1 MMVSSLLAIAPDSQM
16 KQAVDRDQFVLPKLN
31 DTNSTLAMK
40 LKAPLGLYDNL
51 NHICENAKF
60 FPTVFSFLFFSF
72 GFSTSRGERKS
83 ARPAYVCA

>member
-31 DTNSTLAMK
+31 GTNNTLAMK
-40 LKAPLGLYDNL
+40 LKVPSGFYGNL
-51 NHICENAKF
+51 NHICENAKS

-83 ARPAYVCA
+83 ARPAYACA